1 MNLIWLTSFA
11 ASVILFASRGLILA
25 IFLKR
30 FLAWTNPGPRC
41 SISFLAIL
49 ITIAIVSAFP
59 PLHRSGHWIDET
71 TGSPPT
77 PVMTYYLDKRWFGLF
92 VFYQFPGKGPVDN
105 SVNAHFGP
113 YPGSP
118 KFRLTQAAG
127 AIDFPVLVVEVL
139 LLTAYTLRLAL
150 SGNKSRLNARP
161 NFDRTLTSPGSSS
174 RFSKISEQ

>member
-1 MNLIWLTSFA
+1 MHLIWL
-11 ASVILFASRGLILA
+11 ILFAATVLLHALRGLILA
-25 IFLKR
+25 ILLKR
-30 FLAWTNPGPRC
+30 FLAWTTQAPRF

-49 ITIAIVSAFP
+49 ITIAIVSTFP
-59 PLHRSGHWIDET
+59 PLYRSGDWINET

-127 AIDFPVLVVEVL
+127 AIDYPVLVVEVL

-150 SGNKSRLNARP
+150 SGNKSHLNARP
-161 NFDRTLTSPGSSS
+161 NVDRTLTSLGSSS